1 MLAIVATML
10 HRPFH
15 MLLLALTVLMVSAQ
29 MACAADDL
37 TVGAGQGHS
46 VHHVEADHDH
56 HEVDAPCQDACV
68 THHLVLLPG
77 LVEPAM
83 VSESAMKRVL
93 RPQPFSTRITAPPY
107 SPPRSVIV

>member
-1 MLAIVATML
+1 M
-10 HRPFH
+10 
-15 MLLLALTVLMVSAQ
+15 
-29 MACAADDL
+29 
-37 TVGAGQGHS
+37 
-46 VHHVEADHDH
+46 
-56 HEVDAPCQDACV
+56 QDACV

-93 RPQPFSTRITAPPY
+93 RPQSFSTRITAPPY